1 MLKESDDSID
11 NLHVE
16 SGPMLMI
23 DCPPY
28 AVYMIMSSARET
40 KIWRHIIR
48 EVAHNNGFSLGDQ
61 QLTRYDVPVIVDKC
75 INFVYIHGS
84 MSEGI
89 YRKSGSENSM
99 HKLMS
104 AFRADAFNVEIT
116 RNEYN
121 EHDVANVLKR
131 FMRDL
136 PERLL
141 GKLTDSFV
149 FVTEL
154 AVASEKIPIYRELLS
169 RLSTIEHETL
179 RRIVGHLVFISS
191 QQAKNKM
198 SVQNLTMIWGPT
210 LLAKKVSY
218 CWNLLLINKFLMF
231 FLFISAERRTY
242 LLAEGGRRAE
252 RSDSAL

>member
-1 MLKESDDSID
+1 
-11 NLHVE
+11 
-16 SGPMLMI
+16 MLMI

-218 CWNLLLINKFLMF
+218 CWNLLLINKFPMF